1 MRQVAD
7 NKKNIKKVFFVRESK
22 RAIFFDLNLL
32 KKEFLKGKMK
42 GKKVHYIVS
51 KRRFLQKSQDIVHDK
66 IIPHKKH
73 PGAFAKG

>member
-1 MRQVAD
+1 
-7 NKKNIKKVFFVRESK
+7 
-22 RAIFFDLNLL
+22 
-32 KKEFLKGKMK
+32 MK

-73 PGAFAKG
+73 PGAFAKGWKNSPKGVDN